1 MGTKYSSQSASGYNA
16 SPPSDDGTVSE
27 SNKTK
32 WSQVKNKIGDVL
44 KLFTENVNSALLIHF
59 DVGPTALVT
68 STTLTASHY
77 QKTIEVSGA
86 SVTLTLSDASTLTAG
101 WFVWI
106 RNTGTA
112 DVTITR
118 FTGADTMNGTAE
130 DILFTYN
137 KTMKVQV
144 NAAETGFITM
154 ADDADNLILNR
165 VFN

>member
-1 MGTKYSSQSASGYNA
+1 MGTKYPSQSAAGYNA
-16 SPPSDDGTVSE
+16 SPPSNDGTVSE

-32 WSQVKNKIGDVL
+32 WSQITSKIGDVL
-44 KLFTENVNSALLIHF
+44 KLFTENVNSALLTHF
-59 DVGPTALVT
+59 DIGPTAIVT

-77 QKTIEVSGA
+77 QQTIEVSG
-86 SVTLTLSDASTLTAG
+86 SSITLTLSDAATLTAG

-106 RNTGTA
+106 RNTGTL

-130 DILFTYN
+130 DILLSYN

>member
-1 MGTKYSSQSASGYNA
+1 MGTKYTSQSASGYNS

-32 WSQVKNKIGDVL
+32 WSQVKSKIGDVL
-44 KLFTENVNSALLIHF
+44 KLFSENINAALLTHF
-59 DVGPTALVT
+59 DVGPVALVT
-68 STTLTASHY
+68 STTLNASHY
-77 QKTIEVSGA
+77 QKTLEVSG
-86 SVTLTLSDASTLTAG
+86 SSITLTLSDAATLTAG
-101 WFVWI
+101 WYVWI

-130 DILFTYN
+130 DILLTYN
-137 KTMKVQV
+137 RTMKVQV
-144 NAAETGFITM
+144 NAAESGFITM
-154 ADDADNLILNR
+154 ADDDDNLILNR